1 MGVGLFG
8 GAFDPPHNGHVA
20 LVEAAERQLRL
31 DRLLILVSEHPGH
44 RRVYAPAGARLRLTE
59 AAFPGREVE
68 LDPFERTVDL
78 LRARRFDDAVFLVGA
93 DQFAS
98 FGSWKEPEAVLELAR
113 LAVATRPGYE
123 LPSNCRSARIT
134 LFDIPLV
141 DASST
146 EIRRR
151 IGAGEPI
158 DDLAP
163 EAVAALISEL
173 GLYRR
178 GLSSAGRG

>member
-1 MGVGLFG
+1 L
-8 GAFDPPHNGHVA
+8 A
-20 LVEAAERQLRL
+20 EAAERQLRL
-31 DRLLILVSEHPGH
+31 DRLLLLVSEHPGH
-44 RRVYAPAGARLRLTE
+44 RRVYAPAEARLRLVE

-78 LRARRFDDAVFLVGA
+78 LRARRFDDPVFLVGA

-98 FGSWKEPEAVLELAR
+98 FGSWKEPDAVLELAR

-123 LPSNCRSARIT
+123 LPSNCRSERIT
-134 LFDIPLV
+134 LFDIPQV

-151 IGAGEPI
+151 VEAGEPI
-158 DDLAP
+158 GDLVP
-163 EAVAALISEL
+163 EAVAMLIGEL
-173 GLYRR
+173 GLYR
-178 GLSSAGRG
+178 